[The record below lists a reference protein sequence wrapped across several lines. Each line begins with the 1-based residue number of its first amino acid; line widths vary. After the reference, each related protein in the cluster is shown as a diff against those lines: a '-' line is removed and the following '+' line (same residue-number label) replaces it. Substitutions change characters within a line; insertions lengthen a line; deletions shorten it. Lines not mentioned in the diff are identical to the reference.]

1 MRVLLVDD
9 HALFVEG
16 LKSLLDA
23 NHIEVVGT
31 AGNGLEALEQV
42 RNLQPDIVLMDINM
56 PNMTGIEGARLI
68 KTEFPQIK
76 IVMLTMSTDD
86 SDLFEALRLGAS
98 GYIVKDIKPSTFLE
112 LLYGVMR
119 GEAAITREMATRIM
133 DEFVRSERKGA
144 ESTAALPLPGAKVPK
159 AINEL
164 STRQAEILHC
174 VTEGY
179 TYKEIAVKLAISE
192 RTVNYHMSE
201 ILNKLQLQNR
211 AQVIAY
217 ATRHGLI

>member
-1 MRVLLVDD
+1 MKVLLVDD

-16 LKSLLDA
+16 LRSLLEA

-31 AGNGLEALEQV
+31 AGNGQEALEQV
-42 RNLQPDIVLMDINM
+42 RQLRPDVVLMDINM
-56 PNMTGIEGARLI
+56 PSVAGIEGARLI
-68 KTEFPQIK
+68 KTEFPQVK
-76 IVMLTMSTDD
+76 IVMLTMSTNDD
-86 SDLFEALRLGAS
+86 DLFEALKLGAS
-98 GYIVKDIKPSTFLE
+98 GYIVKDVKPSTFLE
-112 LLYGVMR
+112 LLSGVMR

-133 DEFVRSERKGA
+133 DEFVRSERKGT
-144 ESTAALPLPGAKVPK
+144 ETANTPAASSSKTPR
-159 AINEL
+159 AISEL
-164 STRQAEILHC
+164 SSRQAEILHC

-179 TYKEIAVKLAISE
+179 TYKEIAAKLAISE
-192 RTVNYHMSE
+192 RTVNYHMAE

>member
-23 NHIEVVGT
+23 NHVEVVGT

-42 RNLQPDIVLMDINM
+42 RNLKPDIVLMDINM
-56 PNMTGIEGARLI
+56 PNMAGIEGARLI
-68 KTEFPQIK
+68 KTEFPQVK

-133 DEFVRSERKGA
+133 DEFVRSERKGTDA
-144 ESTAALPLPGAKVPK
+144 AAALPLPGAKTPK

-164 STRQAEILHC
+164 SARQAEILHC

>member
-1 MRVLLVDD
+1 MRILLVDD

-42 RNLQPDIVLMDINM
+42 RNLKPDIVLMDINM
-56 PNMTGIEGARLI
+56 PNMAGIEGARLI
-68 KTEFPQIK
+68 KTEFPQVK

-86 SDLFEALRLGAS
+86 NDLFEALRLGAS

-133 DEFVRSERKGA
+133 DEFVRSERKGPDG
-144 ESTAALPLPGAKVPK
+144 AATLPLPGAKTPK
-159 AINEL
+159 AISEL
-164 STRQAEILHC
+164 SARQAEILHC